1 MKWGKLLLF
10 LKKSSFL
17 QNISTVDILASWWD
31 IDIKFRIVKPDKQLC
46 WEIFLFIPCF
56 ENSTRYEIKGAKYNF
71 SYENNLFSEFL
82 GKCYITEFSFWIS
95 IQKKI

>member
-31 IDIKFRIVKPDKQLC
+31 IDIKLRSLKPNKQPC
-46 WEIFLFIPCF
+46 WEIFLFILYF
-56 ENSTRYEIKGAKYNF
+56 ENSTGYEIKGAKYNF
-71 SYENNLFSEFL
+71 PQKKDLFSEFR
-82 GKCYITEFSFWIS
+82 GKCYITEFSSWIF
-95 IQKKI
+95 I